1 MFKYRQSGPMNTLMN
16 ILVVDDSAN
25 DVFLLEQAFKK
36 AAATSRL
43 QAVPDGMEARA
54 YLLGEGQYSDR
65 AMHPVPDVLLLD
77 LNMPRM
83 NGFEFLEWMR
93 KESEF
98 APLVT
103 YVLSAS
109 ARDNDVKRAY
119 ALGANSYVVKPSR
132 MDELVSFVA
141 AMHQWHRFTV
151 LPVQPSSQGV
161 WAAPASRGAPADA
174 T

>member
-1 MFKYRQSGPMNTLMN
+1 MNILMN

-25 DVFLLEQAFKK
+25 DVFLLEQAFRK

-43 QAVPDGMEARA
+43 QAAADGIEARA
-54 YLLGEGQYSDR
+54 YLKGEGQFSDR
-65 AMHPVPDVLLLD
+65 AIHPFPDLLLLD

-83 NGFEFLEWMR
+83 NGFEFLEWLR
-93 KESEF
+93 QDAEYSQ
-98 APLVT
+98 LVT

-109 ARDNDVKRAY
+109 ARDGDVQRAY
-119 ALGANSYVVKPSR
+119 ELGANSYVVKPSR

-151 LPVQPSSQGV
+151 LPAQSAHRAGL
-161 WAAPASRGAPADA
+161 AANSAKHTHTPVDV

>member
-1 MFKYRQSGPMNTLMN
+1 MNTLMN

-36 AAATSRL
+36 AAATTRL
-43 QAVPDGMEARA
+43 QSVPDGMEARA
-54 YLLGEGQYSDR
+54 YLKGDGQFSDR
-65 AMHPVPDVLLLD
+65 AMYPFPDLLLLD

-83 NGFEFLEWMR
+83 NGFEFLQWLREDSDCR
-93 KESEF
+93 QI
-98 APLVT
+98 VI

-109 ARDNDVKRAY
+109 ARDGDVKRAY
-119 ALGANSYVVKPSR
+119 ELGANSYIVKPSR
-132 MDELVSFVA
+132 MDELVAFVA

-151 LPVQPSSQGV
+151 LPTQPSYHAVSPG
-161 WAAPASRGAPADA
+161 SRRAPADA

>member
-1 MFKYRQSGPMNTLMN
+1 MNTLAN

-25 DVFLLEQAFKK
+25 DVFLLEQAFRK
-36 AAATSRL
+36 AAATSHL
-43 QAVPDGMEARA
+43 YSVQDGIEAQA
-54 YLLGEGQYSDR
+54 YLKGEGQFSDR
-65 AMHPVPDVLLLD
+65 AVHPFPDLLLLD

-83 NGFEFLEWMR
+83 NGFEFLHWLRQDPEYG
-93 KESEF
+93 
-98 APLVT
+98 AVVI

-109 ARDNDVKRAY
+109 ARDADVQRAY
-119 ALGANSYVVKPSR
+119 AVGANSYVVKPSR

-151 LPVQPSSQGV
+151 LPTRSARRGV
-161 WAAPASRGAPADA
+161 FVPGSVNHMSAPADA

>member
-1 MFKYRQSGPMNTLMN
+1 MNTLTN

-43 QAVPDGMEARA
+43 QSVPDGREARA
-54 YLLGEGQYSDR
+54 YLQGEGQFSDR
-65 AMHPVPDVLLLD
+65 AVYPLPDLLLLD

-83 NGFEFLEWMR
+83 NGFEFLQWIR
-93 KESEF
+93 QDAACSH
-98 APLVT
+98 LVT

-109 ARDNDVKRAY
+109 ARDGDVRRAY
-119 ALGANSYVVKPSR
+119 QLGANSYVVKPSR

-141 AMHQWHRFTV
+141 ALHQWHRFTV
-151 LPVQPSSQGV
+151 LPTHPAHPGMVGSNSTSQP
-161 WAAPASRGAPADA
+161 RAPADA

>member
-1 MFKYRQSGPMNTLMN
+1 MNTLMN

-25 DVFLLEQAFKK
+25 DVFLLEQAFRK

-43 QAVPDGMEARA
+43 HAVPDGMEAQR
-54 YLLGEGQYSDR
+54 YLVGEGQFADR
-65 AMHPVPDVLLLD
+65 AMHPFPEVLLLD

-83 NGFEFLEWMR
+83 NGFEFLEWLR
-93 KESEF
+93 KETEF
-98 APLVT
+98 GYLVT

-109 ARDNDVKRAY
+109 ARDADVKRAY
-119 ALGANSYVVKPSR
+119 GLGANSYIVKPSR

-151 LPVQPSSQGV
+151 LPAQPVTPVMMTAHAGSSSS
-161 WAAPASRGAPADA
+161 ANPGA

>member
-1 MFKYRQSGPMNTLMN
+1 MNTLAN

-43 QAVPDGMEARA
+43 YSVQDGIDARA
-54 YLLGEGQYSDR
+54 YLKGEGVFSDR
-65 AMHPVPDVLLLD
+65 AVHPFPDLLLLD

-83 NGFEFLEWMR
+83 NGFEFLQWLR
-93 KESEF
+93 TDDDCSQ
-98 APLVT
+98 LVI

-109 ARDNDVKRAY
+109 ARDADVHRAY
-119 ALGANSYVVKPSR
+119 RLGANSYVVKPSR

-151 LPVQPSSQGV
+151 LPSQPALRSALSAQSFTRSP
-161 WAAPASRGAPADA
+161 AA

>member
-1 MFKYRQSGPMNTLMN
+1 MNTLTN

-43 QAVPDGMEARA
+43 FSVQDGMEAQA
-54 YLLGEGQYSDR
+54 YLKGESQFSDR
-65 AMHPVPDVLLLD
+65 AVHPFPDVLLLD

-83 NGFEFLEWMR
+83 NGFEFLQWLRQDPEGGG
-93 KESEF
+93 
-98 APLVT
+98 VVV

-109 ARDNDVKRAY
+109 ARDADVQRAY

-151 LPVQPSSQGV
+151 LPTRSAQRSMFAPSSV
-161 WAAPASRGAPADA
+161 IRSSAPADA